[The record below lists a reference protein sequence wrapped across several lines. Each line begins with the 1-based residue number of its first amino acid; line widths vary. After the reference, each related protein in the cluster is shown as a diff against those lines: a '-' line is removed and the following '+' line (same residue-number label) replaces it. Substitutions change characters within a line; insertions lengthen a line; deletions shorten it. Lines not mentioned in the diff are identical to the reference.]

1 MVHHSTIRLS
11 CLRCRAPRRD
21 TNRRVAQQIVLEKTV
36 IARIWFRMDIQFVR
50 SQSGRPHRA
59 GLRTNMKG
67 RAMQYTFM
75 SGRARPV
82 SGFHPPKSR
91 QVSIRNFVTNCMA
104 AVALLLGATSTLS
117 AQSGATIS
125 GRVTNEQGVGLPGA
139 TVLIQ
144 GTTIGTHTDDQ
155 GRYTIVVPSSRANGQ
170 SSVVLART
178 IGYAAR
184 TVPLTIASG
193 ANLTQ
198 DFSLVVNPLNLDVV
212 VVTGAGTST
221 TRERLTTTINSV
233 DSSAI
238 SRAANPQNVVSAL
251 AGQAPNVEVRTQ
263 SGEPGASASIK
274 IRGASSLSGTNQ
286 PLFVVDGQPI
296 DNQTIST
303 QSIVNGSGTASGAD
317 QSTVAP
323 NRASDINPAD
333 IESIQV
339 LKSAAAAAIYG
350 ARAANGV
357 VLITTKSGAAGA
369 TKWTF
374 NSTETF
380 DKVSSP
386 DVLQHQFV
394 QGLDEVAATC
404 GGPDCSVARYSWGP
418 SAPAGTPLFNH
429 SDELFDTGLTADNNL
444 QVSGGNERTTFY
456 ASGGLM
462 NQNGYL
468 KGPNN
473 KYNRASVR
481 LKGTQQV
488 NSQLKISGNLS
499 YVDTRGKFAQKGSNL
514 SGVMLGALR
523 TPPDFNNA
531 DTYLP
536 NGLQRAYRFPNAT
549 SIASMQAHVY
559 YDNPFFVL
567 DNPGNRSELG
577 RSVSNVNIDWT
588 PLEWLNISET
598 LGADY
603 YNDWRLESLP
613 LTSGAD
619 AVGNV
624 TRNDINNLEIDHN
637 LIATARHSFGTNTDL
652 TFSVGQN
659 LNSRRLRQTYA
670 FGEQLI
676 APTPYNIQN
685 TITPRV
691 QEYRALRHIE
701 AYFAQAEVSLLDQL
715 VLNLGIRNDGFSTFG
730 TSHQRANYP
739 KASAAWTFS
748 NLLNHRDRTGML
760 SYGKLHFAYGETG
773 KEPPAYAAITALTS
787 TTFIGLGGFGDA
799 LKPGINGQ
807 GALLTSGT
815 QGNPDL
821 RPERNREFEFGTDL
835 AFLNNKIDLSAT
847 GYNKRGND
855 IILSSPINAS
865 QNGSTLKV
873 LNAASIK
880 NSGVELTLNLHPIQT
895 ATTGWDIG
903 AQYGRNRGRV
913 LSLAGAQFINYNL
926 EGFQG
931 AIGTSAVGFAPGVI
945 QGSDFVRCGRG
956 ITNVAIP
963 GLGVVQDVDGSVCS
977 GAPKGALVLGDDGLP
992 VSDPTQRII
1001 ADPNPKYTMSYNT
1014 NLRWNKFAISGLLDV
1029 RKGGSVWNG
1038 TRGVLDFF
1046 GTGKDTKIRTVANG
1060 QYGVNYMTNIYPTTV
1075 GPGKTVVPFQSPIDW
1090 ENWFLGD
1097 GGGFGTVGAQFVED
1111 GSFAKLREISL
1122 TYTLDRPFLKNLI
1135 GFSSADIRLA
1145 GRNLKTWTK
1154 YSGFDPEVN
1163 LGGAEFLTQGL
1174 DYFINPPTRSFV
1186 LSFSLSR

>member
-1 MVHHSTIRLS
+1 MIGR
-11 CLRCRAPRRD
+11 
-21 TNRRVAQQIVLEKTV
+21 
-36 IARIWFRMDIQFVR
+36 IARSCI
-50 SQSGRPHRA
+50 G
-59 GLRTNMKG
+59 
-67 RAMQYTFM
+67 
-75 SGRARPV
+75 
-82 SGFHPPKSR
+82 
-91 QVSIRNFVTNCMA
+91 
-104 AVALLLGATSTLS
+104 AVALLLSVVSMAS

-170 SSVVLART
+170 SSILLART

-184 TVPLTIASG
+184 TIPVTISSG

-233 DSSAI
+233 DSSALN
-238 SRAANPQNVVSAL
+238 RAANPQNVVSAL
-251 AGQAPNVEVRTQ
+251 AAQAPNVEVRTQ

-303 QSIVNGSGTASGAD
+303 QSIVTGSGTAQGAD
-317 QSTVAP
+317 ASTVAP
-323 NRASDINPAD
+323 NRASDINPSD
-333 IESIQV
+333 IESIQI

-357 VLITTKSGAAGA
+357 VLITTKSGTPGA
-369 TKWTF
+369 TKYTLS
-374 NSTETF
+374 STETF
-380 DKVSSP
+380 DRVNSP

-394 QGLDEVAATC
+394 QGFNGVAATC
-404 GGPDCSVARYSWGP
+404 GGPDCTVSRYSWGP
-418 SAPAGTPLFNH
+418 AATAGTPLFNH
-429 SDELFDTGLTADNNL
+429 ANELYDTGITADNNL
-444 QVSGGNERTTFY
+444 QVSGGNDRTTFY
-456 ASGGLM
+456 ASGGLL

-473 KYNRASVR
+473 KYNRATIR

-488 NSQLKISGNLS
+488 NSKLKISGNLS
-499 YVDTRGKFAQKGSNL
+499 YVDTRGKYVQKGSNL

-523 TPPDFNNA
+523 TPPNFNNE

-549 SIASMQAHVY
+549 SVATMEQHVY

-577 RSVSNVNIDWT
+577 RSVSNINIDWT
-588 PLEWLNISET
+588 PLEWLNVSET
-598 LGADY
+598 LGGDY

-613 LTSGAD
+613 LTSGGD

-637 LIATARHSFGTNTDL
+637 LIATAKHTFGTNTDL
-652 TFSVGQN
+652 TFTVGQN

-701 AYFAQAEVSLLDQL
+701 AYFGQAELSLFDQL

-730 TSHQRANYP
+730 SANPRANYP

-748 NLLNHRDRTGML
+748 NWLNHRDRTGML
-760 SYGKLHFAYGETG
+760 SYGKLHVAYGETG
-773 KEPPAYAAITALTS
+773 KEPPAYAAVTALTN
-787 TTFIGLGGFGDA
+787 TTFFGLGGFGDL

-807 GALLTSGT
+807 GALATSLTV
-815 QGNPDL
+815 GNPDL
-821 RPERNREFEFGTDL
+821 RPERNRELEYGVDL
-835 AFLNNKIDLSAT
+835 AFLNSKIDLSAT

-855 IILSSPINAS
+855 IILSAPINAAA
-865 QNGSTLKV
+865 NGSTLQV

-880 NSGVELTLNLHPIQT
+880 NQGAELTLNLHPIQQ
-895 ATTGWDIG
+895 ANAGWDLG
-903 AQYGRNRGRV
+903 VQYGRNKGRV
-913 LSLAGAQFINYNL
+913 LSLNGADFINYNL
-926 EGFQG
+926 EGFTG

-956 ITNVAIP
+956 ITNVAIA
-963 GLGVVQDVDGSVCS
+963 GLGVVSDVDGSVCA
-977 GAPKGALVLGDDGLP
+977 GAPKGALVLGSDGLP
-992 VSDPTQRII
+992 VADANQRII
-1001 ADPNPKYTMSYNT
+1001 ADPNPKYTMSYST
-1014 NLRWNKFAISGLLDV
+1014 ALRWNKLSLSGLLDV

-1046 GTGKDTKIRTVANG
+1046 GTGKDTYVRTRTDG

-1075 GPGKTVVPFQSPIDW
+1075 GPGKNVVPFQTPSDW
-1090 ENWFLGD
+1090 QNWFNGD
-1097 GGGFGTVGAQFVED
+1097 GGGFGSVGAQFVED

-1122 TYTLDRPFLKNLI
+1122 TYTLDSPMFRNLT
-1135 GFSSADIRLA
+1135 GFSSADIRIA

-1154 YSGFDPEVN
+1154 YTGFDPEVN

>member
-1 MVHHSTIRLS
+1 ML
-11 CLRCRAPRRD
+11 
-21 TNRRVAQQIVLEKTV
+21 NR
-36 IARIWFRMDIQFVR
+36 
-50 SQSGRPHRA
+50 S
-59 GLRTNMKG
+59 
-67 RAMQYTFM
+67 M
-75 SGRARPV
+75 SIARPV
-82 SGFHPPKSR
+82 SGSHPPNSPNILRKLVRSL
-91 QVSIRNFVTNCMA
+91 A
-104 AVALLLGATSTLS
+104 AVSALLFGAASVAA
-117 AQSGATIS
+117 AQAGTTIS
-125 GRVTNEQGVGLPGA
+125 GTVTSEGGAPLPGA

-144 GTTIGTHTDDQ
+144 GTTIGTHTDDA
-155 GRYTIVVPSSRANGQ
+155 GRYTIVVPASRANGQ
-170 SSVVLART
+170 SAVLVART

-184 TVPLTIASG
+184 TIPITLTAGS
-193 ANLTQ
+193 NMTQ
-198 DFSLVVNPLNLDVV
+198 DFALVVNPLNLDVV

-221 TRERLTTTINSV
+221 TRERLTTTINTV
-233 DSSAI
+233 DSSALN
-238 SRAANPQNVVSAL
+238 RAANPQNVVSAL
-251 AGQAPNVEVRTQ
+251 AAQAPNVEVRTQ

-303 QSIVNGSGTASGAD
+303 QSIVTGSGTAQGAD
-317 QSTVAP
+317 ASTVAP

-333 IESIQV
+333 IESIQI

-369 TKWTF
+369 TKWTIS
-374 NSTETF
+374 STETF
-380 DKVSSP
+380 DKVNTP
-386 DVLQHQFV
+386 DILQHTFV
-394 QGLDEVAATC
+394 QGIDGDPATC
-404 GGPDCSVARYSWGP
+404 DGTDCTVSRWSWGP
-418 SAPAGTPLFNH
+418 AAAAGTPMFDH
-429 SDELFDTGLTADNNL
+429 SKELFDTGITADNNL

-473 KYNRASVR
+473 KYNRATVR
-481 LKGTQQV
+481 LKGTQQI
-488 NSQLKISGNLS
+488 NSQLKVSGNLS
-499 YVDTRGKFAQKGSNL
+499 YIDTRGKYVQKGSNV

-523 TPPDFNNA
+523 TPPDFNNQ
-531 DTYLP
+531 DSYLP
-536 NGLQRAYRFPNAT
+536 NGLQRAYRFPNAS
-549 SIASMQAHVY
+549 SIAAMQNAVY

-577 RSVSNVNIDWT
+577 RSVSNLNIDWT
-588 PLEWLNISET
+588 PLEWLNVSET

-613 LTSGAD
+613 LTSAND
-619 AVGNV
+619 VVGNV

-637 LIATARHSFGTNTDL
+637 LIATAKHTFGTNTDL
-652 TFSVGQN
+652 TVTVGQN

-676 APTPYNIQN
+676 APQPFNIQN
-685 TITPRV
+685 TISPFV

-730 TSHQRANYP
+730 SANPRANYP

-748 NLLNHRDRTGML
+748 NLLNGRDRTGIL
-760 SYGKLHFAYGETG
+760 SYGKLHLAYGETG
-773 KEPPAYAAITALTS
+773 KEPPAYAAVTALTN
-787 TTFIGLGGFGDA
+787 TTFFGLGGYGDL

-807 GALLTSGT
+807 GALATSLT

-821 RPERNREFEFGTDL
+821 RPERNRELEYGADL
-835 AFLNNKIDLSAT
+835 AFLNNKIDMSAT
-847 GYNKRGND
+847 AYNKRGSD
-855 IILSSPINAS
+855 IILSAPINAAA
-865 QNGSTLKV
+865 NGATLQV
-873 LNAASIK
+873 LNAAEIK
-880 NSGVELTLNLHPIQT
+880 NQGVELTLNLHPIQQ
-895 ATTGWDIG
+895 ANVGWDIG
-903 AQYGRNRGRV
+903 VQYGRNKGRV
-913 LSLAGAQFINYNL
+913 LSLNGAQFINYNL

-945 QGSDFVRCGRG
+945 QGSDFVRCGRN

-963 GLGVVQDVDGSVCS
+963 GLGVVDDVDGTVCS
-977 GAPKGALVLGDDGLP
+977 GAPAGALVLGDDGLP
-992 VSDPTQRII
+992 VADPTQRII
-1001 ADPNPKYTMSYNT
+1001 ADPNPKYTMSYSS
-1014 NLRWNKFAISGLLDV
+1014 NLRWSKFSLSGLLDV

-1038 TRGVLDFF
+1038 TRGILDFF
-1046 GTGKDTKIRTVANG
+1046 GTGKDTYIRTRTDG
-1060 QYGVNYMTNIYPTTV
+1060 QYGVNYMTNIYPVTV
-1075 GPGKTVVPFQSPIDW
+1075 GPGKNVVPFQSPNDW

-1111 GSFAKLREISL
+1111 GSFAKLREVSL
-1122 TYTLDRPFLKNLI
+1122 TYTVDQPFLRNLT
-1135 GFSSADIRLA
+1135 GFSTADIRIA

>member
-1 MVHHSTIRLS
+1 MLFGAAST
-11 CLRCRAPRRD
+11 
-21 TNRRVAQQIVLEKTV
+21 V
-36 IARIWFRMDIQFVR
+36 
-50 SQSGRPHRA
+50 
-59 GLRTNMKG
+59 
-67 RAMQYTFM
+67 
-75 SGRARPV
+75 
-82 SGFHPPKSR
+82 
-91 QVSIRNFVTNCMA
+91 
-104 AVALLLGATSTLS
+104 S

-144 GTTIGTHTDDQ
+144 GTTIGTHTDDE
-155 GRYTIVVPSSRANGQ
+155 GRYTIVVPGSRANGQ
-170 SSVVLART
+170 SSILLART

-184 TVPLTIASG
+184 QVPVTIASG
-193 ANLTQ
+193 ATMTQ

-233 DSSAI
+233 DSSALN
-238 SRAANPQNVVSAL
+238 RAANPQNVVSAL
-251 AGQAPNVEVRTQ
+251 AAQAPNVEVRTQ

-286 PLFVVDGQPI
+286 PLFIVDGQPI
-296 DNQTIST
+296 DNQTFST
-303 QSIVNGSGTASGAD
+303 QSIADGSGTAAGAD
-317 QSTVAP
+317 ASTVAP

-333 IESIQV
+333 IESIQI

-357 VLITTKSGAAGA
+357 VLITTKSGTPGA
-369 TKWTF
+369 TKYTIS
-374 NSTETF
+374 STETF
-380 DKVSSP
+380 DRVNSP
-386 DVLQHQFV
+386 DILQHQFV
-394 QGLDEVAATC
+394 QGIDGVAAVC
-404 GGPDCSVARYSWGP
+404 GGPDCSMSRWSWGP
-418 SAPAGTPLFNH
+418 AAAAGTPLFNH
-429 SDELFDTGLTADNNL
+429 ANELYDTGLTADNNL

-456 ASGGLM
+456 ASGGLL
-462 NQNGYL
+462 NQDGYL

-473 KYNRASVR
+473 KYNRATIR
-481 LKGTQQV
+481 LKGTQQI
-488 NSQLKISGNLS
+488 NSKLKISGNLS
-499 YVDTRGKFAQKGSNL
+499 YVDTRGKFVQKGSNL

-523 TPPDFNNA
+523 TPPNFNNQ

-536 NGLQRAYRFPNAT
+536 NGLQRAYRFPDAT
-549 SIASMQAHVY
+549 SLASLQSAVY

-577 RSVSNVNIDWT
+577 RSVSNLNIDWN
-588 PLEWLNISET
+588 PLDWLNVSET
-598 LGADY
+598 LGGDY
-603 YNDWRLESLP
+603 YNDWRLEALP

-619 AVGNV
+619 VVGNV
-624 TRNDINNLEIDHN
+624 TRNDVNNLEIDHN
-637 LIATARHSFGTNTDL
+637 LIATAKHTFGTNTDL
-652 TFSVGQN
+652 TVTLGQN
-659 LNSRRLRQTYA
+659 LNSRRLRQTFA

-676 APTPYNIQN
+676 APTPFNIQN

-701 AYFAQAEVSLLDQL
+701 AYFGQAELSMFDQL
-715 VLNLGIRNDGFSTFG
+715 VLNVGLRNDGFSTFG
-730 TSHQRANYP
+730 SANPRANYP
-739 KASAAWTFS
+739 KASVAWTFS
-748 NLLNHRDRTGML
+748 NWLNHRDRTGLL

-773 KEPPAYAAITALTS
+773 KEPPAYAAVTALTS
-787 TTFIGLGGFGDA
+787 TTFFGLGGFGDL

-807 GALLTSGT
+807 GALSTSLTV
-815 QGNPDL
+815 GNPDL
-821 RPERNREFEFGTDL
+821 RPERNREAEYGLDA
-835 AFLNNKIDLSAT
+835 AFLNSKIDLSAT
-847 GYNKRGND
+847 GYNKRGSD
-855 IILSSPINAS
+855 IILSAPINAS
-865 QNGSTLKV
+865 ANGSTLKV
-873 LNAASIK
+873 LNAAAIQNK
-880 NSGVELTLNLHPIQT
+880 GVELTLNLHPIQL
-895 ATTGWDIG
+895 ANAGWDVG
-903 AQYGRNRGRV
+903 VQFGRNRGKV
-913 LSLAGAQFINYNL
+913 LSLNGADFINYNL

-956 ITNVAIP
+956 ITNIAIP
-963 GLGVVQDVDGSVCS
+963 GLGVVPDVDGSVCA
-977 GAPKGALVLGDDGLP
+977 GQPKGALVLGSDGLP

-1001 ADPNPKYTMSYNT
+1001 ADPNPKYTMSYNSSV
-1014 NLRWNKFAISGLLDV
+1014 RWNKLQLSGLLDV

-1046 GTGKDTKIRTVANG
+1046 GTGKDTKVRTRTDG
-1060 QYGVNYMTNIYPTTV
+1060 QYGVNYMTDIYPVTV
-1075 GPGKTVVPFQSPIDW
+1075 GPGKDVVPFTTASQWQD
-1090 ENWFLGD
+1090 WFLGD

-1122 TYTLDRPFLKNLI
+1122 TYTLDQPFFKNLT
-1135 GFSSADIRLA
+1135 GFSSADIRIA

-1154 YSGFDPEVN
+1154 YTGFDPEVN

>member
-1 MVHHSTIRLS
+1 MQLARNVS
-11 CLRCRAPRRD
+11 A
-21 TNRRVAQQIVLEKTV
+21 VL
-36 IARIWFRMDIQFVR
+36 
-50 SQSGRPHRA
+50 
-59 GLRTNMKG
+59 
-67 RAMQYTFM
+67 
-75 SGRARPV
+75 
-82 SGFHPPKSR
+82 
-91 QVSIRNFVTNCMA
+91 
-104 AVALLLGATSTLS
+104 ALLVGVASVAS

-125 GRVTNEQGVGLPGA
+125 GTVSSQDGTPLPGA

-144 GTTIGTHTDDQ
+144 GTTIGTHTDDA
-155 GRYTIVVPSSRANGQ
+155 GRYTIVVPASRANGQ
-170 SSVVLART
+170 SAVLLART
-178 IGYAAR
+178 IGYAA
-184 TVPLTIASG
+184 TQVPITLTAG
-193 ANLTQ
+193 ANLSQ
-198 DFSLVVNPLNLDVV
+198 NFSLVVNPLNLDVV

-221 TRERLTTTINSV
+221 TRERLTTTINTV
-233 DSSAI
+233 DSSALN
-238 SRAANPQNVVSAL
+238 RAANPQNVVTAL
-251 AGQAPNVEVRTQ
+251 AAQAPNVEVRTQ
-263 SGEPGASASIK
+263 SGEPGSSASIK
-274 IRGASSLSGTNQ
+274 IRGSSSLSGTNQ

-317 QSTVAP
+317 ASTVSA

-333 IESIQV
+333 IESIQI

-357 VLITTKSGAAGA
+357 VLITTKSGTPGA
-369 TKWTF
+369 TRWTLS
-374 NSTETF
+374 STETF
-380 DKVSSP
+380 DRVSAN
-386 DVLQHQFV
+386 DVLQHEFV
-394 QGLDEVAATC
+394 QGQNGVAATC
-404 GGPDCSVARYSWGP
+404 GGPDCTVARYSWGP
-418 SAPAGTPLFNH
+418 QAAAGTPLFDH
-429 SDELFDTGLTADNNL
+429 SQELFDTGLTADNNL

-462 NQNGYL
+462 NQDGYL

-473 KYNRASVR
+473 KYNRATVR
-481 LKGTQQV
+481 LKGTQQI
-488 NSQLKISGNLS
+488 NSTLKVSGNLS
-499 YVDTRGKFAQKGSNL
+499 YIDTRGKYVQKGSNL

-523 TPPDFNNA
+523 TPPNFNNE

-549 SIASMQAHVY
+549 SIAEMESHVY

-577 RSVSNVNIDWT
+577 RSVSNLNVDWT
-588 PLEWLNISET
+588 PLNWLDVSET

-637 LIATARHSFGTNTDL
+637 LIATAKHTFGTNTDL
-652 TFSVGQN
+652 TFTVGQN

-685 TITPRV
+685 TITPSV

-730 TSHQRANYP
+730 SANPRANYP

-748 NLLNHRDRTGML
+748 NLLNNRDRSGWL
-760 SYGKLHFAYGETG
+760 SYGKLHVAYGETG
-773 KEPPAYAAITALTS
+773 KEPPAYAAVTALSS
-787 TTFIGLGGFGDA
+787 TAGIGLGGFGDL

-807 GALLTSGT
+807 GALLTSSLV
-815 QGNPDL
+815 GNPNL
-821 RPERNREFEFGTDL
+821 RPERNRELEVGADL
-835 AFLNNKIDLSAT
+835 AFFNSKIDLSAT

-855 IILSSPINAS
+855 IILSAPINAS
-865 QNGSTLKV
+865 ANGSTSQI

-880 NSGVELTLNLHPIQT
+880 NTGTELTLNLHPIQS
-895 ATTGWDIG
+895 ANTGWDIG
-903 AQYGRNRGRV
+903 AQYGRNQGRV
-913 LSLAGAQFINYNL
+913 LSLAGADFINYNL

-956 ITNVAIP
+956 ITNIAIP
-963 GLGVVQDVDGSVCS
+963 GLGVVSDVDGSVCS
-977 GAPKGALVLGDDGLP
+977 GAPKGALVLGSDGLP
-992 VSDPTQRII
+992 VADPTQRII
-1001 ADPNPKYTMSYNT
+1001 ADPNPKYTMSFNT
-1014 NLRWNKFAISGLLDV
+1014 NLRWNKFSVSGLLDV

-1046 GTGKDTKIRTVANG
+1046 GTGKDTQIRTLTNG
-1060 QYGVNYMTNIYPTTV
+1060 QYGVNYMTKVYPTTV
-1075 GPGKTVVPFQSPIDW
+1075 GPGKNVVAFQSPSDW
-1090 ENWFLGD
+1090 QNWFLGD

-1122 TYTLDRPFLKNLI
+1122 TYTLDHPFLKNLT
-1135 GFSSADIRLA
+1135 GFSSADIRIA

>member
-1 MVHHSTIRLS
+1 MV
-11 CLRCRAPRRD
+11 RR
-21 TNRRVAQQIVLEKTV
+21 
-36 IARIWFRMDIQFVR
+36 IAR
-50 SQSGRPHRA
+50 
-59 GLRTNMKG
+59 
-67 RAMQYTFM
+67 
-75 SGRARPV
+75 
-82 SGFHPPKSR
+82 
-91 QVSIRNFVTNCMA
+91 NCIG
-104 AVALLLGATSTLS
+104 AVALLLGVVATAS

-170 SSVVLART
+170 TSTLLART

-184 TVPLTIASG
+184 QIPVTIGAG
-193 ANLTQ
+193 ANMTQ

-221 TRERLTTTINSV
+221 TRERLTTTINTV
-233 DSSAI
+233 DSSALN
-238 SRAANPQNVVSAL
+238 RAANPQNVVSAL
-251 AGQAPNVEVRTQ
+251 AAQAPNVEVRTQ

-296 DNQTIST
+296 DNQTFST
-303 QSIVNGSGTASGAD
+303 QSIATGSGSNSGAD
-317 QSTVAP
+317 ASTVAP

-333 IESIQV
+333 IESIQI

-357 VLITTKSGAAGA
+357 VLITTKSGTPGA
-369 TKWTF
+369 TKYTLS
-374 NSTETF
+374 STETF
-380 DKVSSP
+380 DRVNAP

-394 QGLDEVAATC
+394 QGFNGVAASC
-404 GGPDCSVARYSWGP
+404 AAPDCSVSRYSWGP
-418 SAPAGTPLFNH
+418 AAAAGTPLFNH
-429 SDELFDTGLTADNNL
+429 ANELYDTGITADNNL
-444 QVSGGNERTTFY
+444 QVSGGNDRTTFY
-456 ASGGLM
+456 ASGGLL

-473 KYNRASVR
+473 KYNRATVR

-488 NSQLKISGNLS
+488 NSKLKIGGNLS
-499 YVDTRGKFAQKGSNL
+499 YVDTRGKFVQKGSNL

-523 TPPDFNNA
+523 TPPNFNNE

-549 SIASMQAHVY
+549 SIASMENAVY

-577 RSVSNVNIDWT
+577 RSVSNLNIDWT
-588 PLEWLNISET
+588 PLEWLNVSET

-613 LTSGAD
+613 LTSGGD

-637 LIATARHSFGTNTDL
+637 LIATAKHTFGTNTDL
-652 TFSVGQN
+652 TFTVGQN

-701 AYFAQAEVSLLDQL
+701 AYFGQAELSLFDQL
-715 VLNLGIRNDGFSTFG
+715 VLNLGLRNDGFSTFG
-730 TSHQRANYP
+730 SANPRANYP
-739 KASAAWTFS
+739 KASVAWTFS
-748 NLLNHRDRTGML
+748 NWLNHRDRTGML
-760 SYGKLHFAYGETG
+760 SYGKLHVAYGETG
-773 KEPPAYAAITALTS
+773 KEPPAYAAVTALTN
-787 TTFIGLGGFGDA
+787 TTFFGLGGFGDL

-807 GALLTSGT
+807 GALATSLTV
-815 QGNPDL
+815 GNPDL
-821 RPERNREFEFGTDL
+821 RPERNRELEYGVDM
-835 AFLNNKIDLSAT
+835 AFLNSKIDASAT
-847 GYNKRGND
+847 AYNKRGND
-855 IILSSPINAS
+855 IILSAPINAAA
-865 QNGSTLKV
+865 NGSTLQV

-880 NSGVELTLNLHPIQT
+880 NEGVELTLNLHPIQQ
-895 ATTGWDIG
+895 ANAGWDIG
-903 AQYGRNRGRV
+903 VQYGRNKGRV
-913 LSLAGAQFINYNL
+913 LSLNGADFINYNL
-926 EGFQG
+926 EGFTG

-945 QGSDFVRCGRG
+945 QGADFVRCGRG
-956 ITNVAIP
+956 ITNVAIS
-963 GLGVVQDVDGSVCS
+963 GLGVVSDVDGSVCA

-992 VSDPTQRII
+992 VADPTQRII
-1001 ADPNPKYTMSYNT
+1001 ADPNPKYTMSYST
-1014 NLRWNKFAISGLLDV
+1014 NFRWNKLALSGLLDV

-1046 GTGKDTKIRTVANG
+1046 GTGADTKIRTRTDG

-1075 GPGKTVVPFQSPIDW
+1075 GPGKNVVPFQSATDW
-1090 ENWFLGD
+1090 QNWFNGD
-1097 GGGFGTVGAQFVED
+1097 GGGFGSVGAQFVED

-1122 TYTLDRPFLKNLI
+1122 TYTLDNTMFRNLT
-1135 GFSSADIRLA
+1135 GFSSADIRIA

-1154 YSGFDPEVN
+1154 YTGFDPEVN

-1186 LSFSLSR
+1186 LSFSLTR